1 MCHQG
6 IKNPRG
12 PGETTGA
19 IILSDDRENRNIIA
33 RRKPFDKGD
42 SYESVDLCERRG
54 LSCN

>member
-12 PGETTGA
+12 PGETTGT

-42 SYESVDLCERRG
+42 KDDTGELAE
-54 LSCN
+54 

>member
-12 PGETTGA
+12 PGETTGT
-19 IILSDDRENRNIIA
+19 IIRKDNRENICIIT
-33 RRKPFDKGD
+33 RRQPFDKGD